1 MQWVKEPEIGK
12 VRKTGRASQRLLVN
26 SLALTWSRCHIL
38 SICEIRP
45 CEVRGTLTC
54 VERKY
59 FHLKGATTA
68 DDKKEVER
76 TTNKG

>member
-1 MQWVKEPEIGK
+1 MQWVKEPEIGE

-26 SLALTWSRCHIL
+26 SLTLTGSRCHIL

-45 CEVRGTLTC
+45 CEVRGTLTY
-54 VERKY
+54 VERKD
-59 FHLKGATTA
+59 FHSKGATTA
-68 DDKKEVER
+68 DDKKEVV